1 MQDRKTYYY
10 KIYQEEEI
18 KAAEIK
24 TLYQKLA
31 KKAGKILRIEPDEK
45 TKQILQE
52 AIDFAHLNITP
63 SDAVSFS
70 ILLFLI
76 LGVVGIALFFLN
88 IFSLV
93 SLMLYFLAVTLLT
106 YYYYYYPVRLKKIY
120 ELKAGSELVM
130 MILHMVIYMRN
141 FPNLEGAVKF
151 ASENLSGPLALD
163 LRKLLWDVE
172 NAVYN
177 SMEEALLNFSLK
189 WRKDF
194 RELSD
199 AINAIIYSLYTS
211 GERRIAMLNESVKI
225 ILDGIKER
233 SEQYAL
239 KLKSPIEM
247 VNALGILLPTLTL
260 TMLPIISIFLGDI
273 VSVKVLIAGYNLLLP
288 MFLIFIIKNI
298 LDERVITLPQ
308 PDISL
313 HPNLPKKGCF
323 RLYNLEIPSILVSIL
338 IAIPFLAYGYS
349 VLESMNIYQSL
360 VISFGIFLSVSSYFY
375 LNSFQKVKIRNDIL
389 KLEEEFR
396 ELLFAL
402 GQEIKRGIPLESA
415 IEKVIPTLRGTSSKN
430 FLSKIVDNIKFR
442 GYSLRE
448 AVFGKEGAIH
458 NYPSKLIH
466 SIVRA
471 IVDAAEKGTEIISRI
486 MLSISKYLEDMHKLQ
501 NEIEEKFSE
510 IVGSMSMQA
519 KILIPFLCGIMNVLA
534 YMMIKVITQIGATM
548 KSLPITN
555 QAAVPYASF
564 LASLW
569 QSLSITPASFQIVMG
584 IYALEAIAIL
594 SWFIN
599 GIIVGE
605 DEISLHYTIGKNL
618 MFGGILYILIT
629 LIGLVTIAP
638 FALSITTLIK

>member
-1 MQDRKTYYY
+1 MQDRKSYYY
-10 KIYQEEEI
+10 KIYQEEEL
-18 KAAEIK
+18 KAARIK

-31 KKAGKILRIEPDEK
+31 KISGKVLRIEPDEK
-45 TKQILQE
+45 TRQKLQE

-63 SDAVSFS
+63 GDAVSFS
-70 ILLFLI
+70 ILLFLF
-76 LGVVGIALFFLN
+76 LGVIGATLFFLH

-93 SLMLYFLAVTLLT
+93 SLMLYFLVTVLLT
-106 YYYYYYPVRLKKIY
+106 YYYYYYPVRLRKIY

-177 SMEEALLNFSLK
+177 SMEEALLNFSIK

-211 GERRIAMLNESVKI
+211 GERRIAMLDEAVKI

-239 KLKSPIEM
+239 KLKSPIEL

-260 TMLPIISIFLGDI
+260 TMLPIISIFLGDVVDI
-273 VSVKVLIAGYNLLLP
+273 RVLVIGYNLLLP

-298 LDERVITLPQ
+298 LDERAITLPQ

-313 HPNLPKKGCF
+313 HPNLPKKGRF
-323 RLYNLEIPSILVSIL
+323 RLFNFEIPSLLVSLL
-338 IAIPFLAYGYS
+338 IAIPFLAYSYFTF
-349 VLESMNIYQSL
+349 ETMNIYQSL
-360 VISFGIFLSVSSYFY
+360 VISFGMFLSVSSYFY
-375 LNSFQKVKIRNDIL
+375 LNSFQKVRIRENIL

-402 GQEIKRGIPLESA
+402 GQEIQRGIPLESA
-415 IEKVIPTLRGTSSKN
+415 IEKVIPTLRGASSKD
-430 FLSKIVDNIKFR
+430 FLSKIVDNIRLK
-442 GYSLRE
+442 GYSLRD
-448 AVFGKEGAIH
+448 AIFGREGAIYH
-458 NYPSKLIH
+458 YPSRLIH
-466 SIVRA
+466 SVVKA
-471 IVDAAEKGTEIISRI
+471 IIDAAEKGTEIISSI
-486 MLSISKYLEDMHKLQ
+486 MLNISRYLEDMHKLQ
-501 NEIEEKFSE
+501 NEIEEKFSDL
-510 IVGSMSMQA
+510 VGSMRMQA

-534 YMMIKVITQIGATM
+534 YMMIKVIAQIGAAM
-548 KSLPITN
+548 RALPATETS
-555 QAAVPYASF
+555 VPYASF

-569 QSLSITPASFQIVMG
+569 QGLSITPASFQIVMS
-584 IYALEAIAIL
+584 IYALEAISIL
-594 SWFIN
+594 SWLIN

-618 MFGGILYILIT
+618 LFGGILYLLIT

-638 FALSITTLIK
+638 FALSVTTLIK